1 VLTSSPSSHKKSFRD
16 AGSRIFRQETDA
28 QPGIISLLAARTPT
42 AVRELPLEKVVPNPS
57 QPRMT
62 WHEETLQ
69 ELAASI
75 KEHGVLQPI
84 LVRPSGDQYEI
95 IAGERRW
102 RSSKI
107 AGKETIPAIVE
118 RFDDATAL
126 EIALIENLQRED
138 LSPLDEAVIYK
149 KMTDELG
156 YSIRQLA
163 GKLGKDK
170 GYVENRLRL
179 ASAPDDVGALG
190 GLRHSRR
197 CERSACGGGRWQG
210 VAGRR
215 EGGQDRSRRSRLWR
229 PLRAARRDAS
239 LCLHSDRAQGPHAR
253 RASRFHRRKD
263 RLYCPFP
270 DARHDNACA
279 KVWTVQIDARFRVAG
294 RAASARLFL
303 SSSPLGMTR
312 SNSARSR
319 ALLRKVSDA
328 RYSGL
333 RCTFTPFL
341 KKIDE
346 GAKPCRQMPLARIIE
361 TKAWKRRCPLIEH
374 PFELLGLQGVEHVPF
389 P

>member
-1 VLTSSPSSHKKSFRD
+1 VLTSSPSSHSKKSFRD
-16 AGSRIFRQETDA
+16 AGSRIFQQETEA

-84 LVRPSGDQYEI
+84 LVRPSGDHYEI

-107 AGKETIPAIVE
+107 AGKDTIPAIVE

-138 LSPLDEAVIYK
+138 LSPLDEAVIYQ
-149 KMTDELG
+149 KMTGELG

-179 ASAPDDVGALG
+179 ASAPDDVREMVSKRYDTLSAAYELMK
-190 GLRHSRR
+190 LEDKRR
-197 CERSACGGGRWQG
+197 
-210 VAGRR
+210 
-215 EGGQDRSRRSRLWR
+215 RRSLAKQVLAGQLTLIRLHDR
-229 PLRAARRDAS
+229 IERILHPQARGTKAEPAIPALRDDALITATRKLNEALAELSRAAGDDGKMTIPEG
-239 LCLHSDRAQGPHAR
+239 DRQNLAKFLTI
-253 RASRFHRRKD
+253 SR
-263 RLYCPFP
+263 
-270 DARHDNACA
+270 
-279 KVWTVQIDARFRVAG
+279 
-294 RAASARLFL
+294 ARLDNL
-303 SSSPLGMTR
+303 VARLR
-312 SNSARSR
+312 S
-319 ALLRKVSDA
+319 
-328 RYSGL
+328 GH
-333 RCTFTPFL
+333 
-341 KKIDE
+341 
-346 GAKPCRQMPLARIIE
+346 G
-361 TKAWKRRCPLIEH
+361 
-374 PFELLGLQGVEHVPF
+374 
-389 P
+389 

>member
-1 VLTSSPSSHKKSFRD
+1 MLTSSASSHGRKSFRD
-16 AGSRIFRQETDA
+16 AGSRIFQQETEA

-42 AVRELPLEKVVPNPS
+42 AVRELPLEKVIPNPA

-84 LVRPSGDQYEI
+84 LVRPSGDRYEI

-179 ASAPDDVGALG
+179 ATAPDDVREMVSKRYDTLSAAYELMK
-190 GLRHSRR
+190 LEDKRR
-197 CERSACGGGRWQG
+197 
-210 VAGRR
+210 
-215 EGGQDRSRRSRLWR
+215 RRSLAKQILAGQLTLIRLHDR
-229 PLRAARRDAS
+229 VERILNPQARSTKAEPAIPALRDDALITATRELNESLSQLSRAIGDDGKLTIPEGDRQNLAKFLTISRARLDN
-239 LCLHSDRAQGPHAR
+239 LVAR
-253 RASRFHRRKD
+253 LKS
-263 RLYCPFP
+263 
-270 DARHDNACA
+270 
-279 KVWTVQIDARFRVAG
+279 G
-294 RAASARLFL
+294 RA
-303 SSSPLGMTR
+303 
-312 SNSARSR
+312 
-319 ALLRKVSDA
+319 
-328 RYSGL
+328 
-333 RCTFTPFL
+333 
-341 KKIDE
+341 
-346 GAKPCRQMPLARIIE
+346 
-361 TKAWKRRCPLIEH
+361 
-374 PFELLGLQGVEHVPF
+374 
-389 P
+389 